1 MPEIGLWYGFD
12 MDQRGQAIDYSGD
25 VSRRAPIPTTPP
37 HPLPGGEY
45 DRDGFLYQYH
55 VVESL
60 RHDRVRLTT
69 AALLVPYLRRLH
81 GDRALVASDCGLY
94 PRRADKSAKP
104 LAPDIMVSLTAGDLD
119 APGTAPD
126 EDRMSYKLW
135 QEPVPDLILEV
146 VSWRS
151 VTRDTVEKPKLYERL
166 GVAEFWLVDPHRLTD
181 ARDGLRGSYLVDGRY
196 QSAQPRTPGPDEA
209 PLPAG
214 AVAYWSAVL
223 GLYLYSDGPEL
234 RFHHPVTGRMRDFGE
249 ESDARVAAEESLS
262 AAEAARQD
270 AEERANREAQRVQNL
285 EAELRALRGE

>member
-1 MPEIGLWYGFD
+1 MWKGLWYGFD
-12 MDQRGQAIDYSGD
+12 RDERGQAIDLHGD
-25 VSRRAPIPTTPP
+25 VSQRAPIPTTPP

-45 DRDGFLYQYH
+45 DRDGFLYRHH

-60 RHDRVRLTT
+60 RHDRVRLST

-94 PRRADKSAKP
+94 PRPVDRFAKP

-151 VTRDTVEKPKLYERL
+151 VTRDTVEKPKLYEKL

-181 ARDGLRGSYLVDGRY
+181 APDGLRGAYLVDGRY
-196 QSAQPRTPGPDEA
+196 QDARARTPGAHEA
-209 PLPAG
+209 PLPPG
-214 AVAYWSAVL
+214 AVTYWSDVL
-223 GLYLYSDGPEL
+223 GLYLYTDGREL
-234 RFHHPVTGRMRDFGE
+234 RFHHPVTGRIRDFAE
-249 ESDARVAAEESLS
+249 ESDARVAAEESIS
-262 AAEAARQD
+262 AAESARRE
-270 AEERANREAQRVQNL
+270 AEERIRSL
-285 EAELRALRGE
+285 EAELHALRGE

>member
-1 MPEIGLWYGFD
+1 MRRIWKGLCYGFD
-12 MDQRGQAIDYSGD
+12 MDQREQEIDIHD
-25 VSRRAPIPTTPP
+25 DPSRRAPIPTTPP

-45 DRDGFLYQYH
+45 DRDGFLYRYH

-94 PRRADKSAKP
+94 PRPVDRFAKP

-181 ARDGLRGSYLVDGRY
+181 APDGLRGAYLVDGRF
-196 QSAQPRTPGPDEA
+196 QTAKPRSPGPNEA
-209 PLPAG
+209 PLPPG

-234 RFHHPVTGRMRDFGE
+234 RFHHPVNGRMRDFGE
-249 ESDARVAAEESLS
+249 ESDALVAAE
-262 AAEAARQD
+262 A
-270 AEERANREAQRVQNL
+270 RANREARRVQEL

>member
-1 MPEIGLWYGFD
+1 MRRMWKGLWYGFD
-12 MDQRGQAIDYSGD
+12 MDEREQAIDRHGD
-25 VSRRAPIPTTPP
+25 VSQRAPIPTTPP

-45 DRDGFLYQYH
+45 DRDGFLYRYH

-94 PRRADKSAKP
+94 PRPVDRFAKP

-151 VTRDTVEKPKLYERL
+151 VTRDTVEKPRLYERL
-166 GVAEFWLVDPHRLTD
+166 GVPEFWLVDPHRLTD
-181 ARDGLRGSYLVDGRY
+181 APDGLRGAYLVDGRY
-196 QSAQPRTPGPDEA
+196 QDARSRTPGPDEA
-209 PLPAG
+209 PLPPG

-234 RFHHPVTGRMRDFGE
+234 RFHHPATGRMWDFAE
-249 ESDARVAAEESLS
+249 ESDARVAAEESL
-262 AAEAARQD
+262 AAVEAARREAD
-270 AEERANREAQRVQNL
+270 ERAQAL